1 MSFIDNL
8 KDIENKICEEIQR
21 KINKLRKG
29 YEIIH
34 YEINENNFHACSQVI
49 CLNGFNGTIWDIE
62 KILYREY
69 SEFIKNIENNGVII
83 NNICYY
89 IDTKKLYLE
98 DLKPND
104 ITITL
109 INKIK

>member
-1 MSFIDNL
+1 M
-8 KDIENKICEEIQR
+8 
-21 KINKLRKG
+21 RKG

-34 YEINENNFHACSQVI
+34 SEINETNFYDCSQVI

-62 KILYREY
+62 KSLYKEY
-69 SEFIKNIENNGVII
+69 SEFKNSIEKNGVIV

-89 IDTKKLYLE
+89 IDVNRIYLE
-98 DLKPND
+98 DLKPID